1 MNRNTHLIML
11 LPLLFIT
18 ATLVVLP
25 AKAATITVCYFD
37 KDVYNQGQTG
47 HITLNV
53 YNDKEERIRVTE
65 LTATVEYYYSD
76 ETLYLQTFY
85 NDAGLPSE
93 VLPGETETFTI
104 PFSLPTNIAPGYP
117 SVLVRAKTEL
127 WNDHAQA
134 WYSSEHPTFRP
145 VLYIESPYK
154 HLFEDEVDTNDQLQ
168 IQIQDLEALNAMTTN
183 VVYFMAIT
191 AVALAAVLV
200 FLIMMNKRAR
210 IAPQPAV

>member
-1 MNRNTHLIML
+1 MNRKTHLIML
-11 LPLLFIT
+11 LPLLFLT
-18 ATLVVLP
+18 ATLFILQ
-25 AKAATITVCYFD
+25 AKAATITVCRFD

-53 YNDKEERIRVTE
+53 YNDEEEKIQVTE
-65 LTATVEYYYSD
+65 LTATIEYYYSD

-85 NDAGLPSE
+85 NDAGLPTE
-93 VLPGETETFTI
+93 VLPGDTETFTI

-117 SVLVRAKTEL
+117 NILVRAKTEL

-134 WYSSEHPTFRP
+134 WYYSDHPTFQP

-154 HLFEDEVDTNDQLQ
+154 HLFEDQIETTDQLQ
-168 IQIQDLEALNAMTTN
+168 IQIQDLEALNMMTTN

-191 AVALAAVLV
+191 AVSLAAVLI
-200 FLIMMNKRAR
+200 FLIMLNRRAR